1 MNEISGFNLAVR
13 HHPALVAEAET
24 AEDVAEALAYA
35 VSRDLPVA
43 VQATG
48 HGAVQAADGAVLI
61 LTSRM
66 RSLEIDPVERTATI
80 GAGCTWAEVVR
91 AAAPFGL
98 APLCGSASGVG
109 AVGFTLGGGVGPL
122 ARTYGFAADHVRAL
136 TVVTPDGVTRVAD
149 PGGEADLFWA
159 LRGGKG
165 GFGVVTSIT
174 VDLFPLATVWG
185 GGFYYAAAD
194 APAVLRAYR
203 EWAPT
208 LPETVTTSIA
218 LVRLPPL
225 PQLPPPLSGQF
236 VAHLRVASV
245 EPQEALL
252 APMLGVAEP
261 VLGGVGE
268 LPYTQLDLIHNDPT
282 DPMPAVER
290 STLLRDLTPEA
301 VETLLSVAGP
311 SVELPIPV
319 VEIRHLG
326 GALAR
331 EPKEPNAVGGREAAF
346 NLLVVGLPGSAPEAI
361 TGALAPWSTGGT
373 LINFHGSDLTTLDRA
388 WPAATRAR
396 LAEIRNRVDPR
407 DLFRLGHVAPRS

>member
-24 AEDVAEALAYA
+24 AEDVAEAIAHA
-35 VSRDLPVA
+35 ASHDLPVA

-48 HGAVQAADGAVLI
+48 HGAVEPADGAVLI

-66 RSLEIDPVERTATI
+66 RSLTVDPVERTATV
-80 GAGCTWAEVVR
+80 GAGCTWAEVVQ

-136 TVVTPDGVTRVAD
+136 TVVTPDGVVRVAD
-149 PGGEADLFWA
+149 PGSEPDLFWA

-165 GFGVVTSIT
+165 GFGVVTSLT

-194 APAVLRAYR
+194 AAAVLRAYAA
-203 EWAPT
+203 WAPG
-208 LPETVTTSIA
+208 LPETLTTSLA
-218 LVRLPPL
+218 FLRLPPL
-225 PQLPPPLSGQF
+225 PQLPPPLRGQF
-236 VAHLRVASV
+236 VAHLRVAAAT
-245 EPQEALL
+245 PQEALL

-268 LPYTQLDLIHNDPT
+268 LPYTQLDRIHNDPT
-282 DPMPAVER
+282 DPMPVIER
-290 STLLRDLTPEA
+290 STLLRELTPEG
-301 VETLLSVAGP
+301 VEALLAVAGP
-311 SVELPIPV
+311 SLELPVPV
-319 VEIRHLG
+319 VELRQLG

-331 EPKEPNAVGGREAAF
+331 EPKEPNAVGGRDGAF
-346 NLLVVGLPGSAPEAI
+346 SLLVVGLPGSAPDAV
-361 TGALAPWSTGGT
+361 TAAMAPWSTGGS
-373 LINFHGSDLTTLDRA
+373 LINFHGSDLATLHRA
-388 WPAATRAR
+388 WPEATRRR
-396 LAEIRNRVDPR
+396 LTEIRNQIDPGN
-407 DLFRLGHVAPRS
+407 LFRIGHAAPR

>member
-1 MNEISGFNLAVR
+1 MNEITGFNLAVR
-13 HHPALVAEAET
+13 HHPALVAEVET
-24 AEDVAEALAYA
+24 PSDVAEALAHA
-35 VSRDLPVA
+35 AAHGLPAA

-66 RSLEIDPVERTATI
+66 RSLSVDPEARTATI

-98 APLCGSASGVG
+98 APLSGSASGVG
-109 AVGFTLGGGVGPL
+109 AVGFTLGGGIGPL
-122 ARTYGFAADHVRAL
+122 ARTYGFAADHVRSL
-136 TVVTPDGVTRVAD
+136 TVVTPDGAVRVAD
-149 PGGEADLFWA
+149 PGSEPDLFWA
-159 LRGGKG
+159 LRGGKS
-165 GFGVVTSIT
+165 GFGVVTSLT

-185 GGFYYAAAD
+185 GGLYFAAAD
-194 APAVLRAYR
+194 APAVLRAYQR
-203 EWAPT
+203 WAPG
-208 LPETVTTSIA
+208 LPETLTTSLA
-218 LVRLPPL
+218 FLRLPPL
-225 PQLPPPLSGQF
+225 PQLPPPLRGQF
-236 VAHLRVASV
+236 VAHLRVASAT
-245 EPQEALL
+245 PQEALL

-268 LPYTQLDLIHNDPT
+268 LPYTQLDRVHDDPA

-290 STLLRDLTPEA
+290 STLLRALTPEA
-301 VETLLSVAGP
+301 VETLLTVAGP

-346 NLLVVGLPGSAPEAI
+346 NVLAIGLPGSDPGAVVR
-361 TGALAPWSTGGT
+361 ALAPWSTGGS
-373 LINFHGSDLTTLDRA
+373 LINMHGSDLTTADRA
-388 WPAATRAR
+388 WPEATRRR
-396 LAEIRNRVDPR
+396 LAEIRNRVDPGN
-407 DLFRLGHVAPRS
+407 LFRIGHVAPR